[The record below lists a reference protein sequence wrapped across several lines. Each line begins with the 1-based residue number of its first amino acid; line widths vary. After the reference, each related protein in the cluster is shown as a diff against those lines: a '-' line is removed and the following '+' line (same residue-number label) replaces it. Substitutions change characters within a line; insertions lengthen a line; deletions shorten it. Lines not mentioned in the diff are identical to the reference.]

1 VNWLPFF
8 VAALVAF
15 GFLRLMDRWFSRRA
29 RVLGAI
35 GIMNAASGPEIAER
49 CGFTQLLVNKE
60 LNEARAQGYVDRCF
74 YYGELRWALTP
85 AGRSFVWYDTPSW
98 KTVH

>member
-1 VNWLPFF
+1 MNWLPFF

-15 GFLRLMDRWFSRRA
+15 SFLRLMDRWFSRRT

-35 GIMNAASGPEIAER
+35 GVMNAASGREISAR
-49 CGFTQLLVNKE
+49 CGLSQLLTNRI
-60 LNEARAQGYVDRCF
+60 LNEARAQGYVDRSF

-85 AGRSFVWYDTPSW
+85 AGRSVVWHDTPLW
-98 KTVH
+98 KPVT

>member
-1 VNWLPFF
+1 MTWLPFF

-15 GFLRLMDRWFSRRA
+15 CFLRLTDRWFGRRT

-35 GIMNAASGPEIAER
+35 GVMNAASGPEISQR
-49 CGFTQLLVNKE
+49 SGLSQLLTNRI
-60 LNEARAQGYVDRCF
+60 LNEARAQGYVDRHF
-74 YYGELRWALTP
+74 YYGELRWVLTP
-85 AGRSFVWYDTPSW
+85 AGRQVVWHNTPSW